1 MNLKFNAT
9 KKQKQA
15 IEYWTDDETVEIAFG
30 GAKGG
35 GKSALGVNVI
45 FGDALIYPE
54 THFFIAREELNDLRK
69 HTIPSI
75 YEMFKIWGIRHDDYI
90 KYNGQDSF
98 FTCYNG
104 SKIFLLACKAIP
116 SDPLFE
122 RFGSMQMTRGWIE
135 EGGEIS
141 EGAKSNLLLSI
152 GRWKNAEYGL
162 KPKMLITCNPKKN
175 WLYQDFY
182 KPNKDHSIPEHR
194 KFVQAFVW
202 ENPFIPKEYI
212 ENLRRTSDN
221 VRLQRLFYGNWEYDD
236 SLF

>member
-75 YEMFKIWGIRHDDYI
+75 YEMFKIW
-90 KYNGQDSF
+90 
-98 FTCYNG
+98 
-104 SKIFLLACKAIP
+104 
-116 SDPLFE
+116 E
-122 RFGSMQMTRGWIE
+122 
-135 EGGEIS
+135 
-141 EGAKSNLLLSI
+141 
-152 GRWKNAEYGL
+152 
-162 KPKMLITCNPKKN
+162 
-175 WLYQDFY
+175 
-182 KPNKDHSIPEHR
+182 
-194 KFVQAFVW
+194 
-202 ENPFIPKEYI
+202 
-212 ENLRRTSDN
+212 
-221 VRLQRLFYGNWEYDD
+221 
-236 SLF
+236 